1 MILYIENPQDVTREL
16 LELISEFGKVVGY
29 KINTQRSHSLIYTNN
44 ERSEREIKEP
54 VPFTITTKRI
64 KYLGI
69 NLPKE
74 AKNLYSETC
83 KILMKEIK
91 DNTEKEMFLD

>member
-1 MILYIENPQDVTREL
+1 MILYIENPKDVTREL

-29 KINTQRSHSLIYTNN
+29 KINTQRSHSLIYTTN

-74 AKNLYSETC
+74 AKDVYSKNFKTV
-83 KILMKEIK
+83 KKES
-91 DNTEKEMFLD
+91 